1 MKRISRMLVGALALA
16 ASSAMAQD
24 QVVSLSPANAA
35 VLDLYEQPSAP
46 EAARQIGVAEAGLP
60 LPIQAKQAGFYQVL
74 IGGKD
79 YWVRGSKVRVS
90 RDTTASCGTVAQ
102 GSSGLT
108 AATPGAGKDAC
119 K

>member
-1 MKRISRMLVGALALA
+1 MKRLSPVLFILLALA

-24 QVVSLSPANAA
+24 KVVGPSPANAA
-35 VLDLYEQPSAP
+35 MLDLYEQPATGD
-46 EAARQIGVAEAGLP
+46 AARQISVAEAGLP
-60 LPIQAKQAGFYQVL
+60 LPIQARQGGFYQVL
-74 IGGKD
+74 VGGKE

-90 RDTTASCGTVAQ
+90 RDTTAGCGTVAL
-102 GSSGLT
+102 SSGGLT

>member
-1 MKRISRMLVGALALA
+1 MKRISYMLFTLLALA
-16 ASSAMAQD
+16 ASLAVAQD
-24 QVVSLSPANAA
+24 QVISPSPANAA
-35 VLDLYEQPSAP
+35 MLDLYEQPAAT
-46 EAARQIGVAEAGLP
+46 EAARQISVAEAGLP
-60 LPIQAKQAGFYQVL
+60 LPIQAKQAGFYQVA

-90 RDTTASCGTVAQ
+90 RDATASCGAVAQ

>member
-1 MKRISRMLVGALALA
+1 MKRLSAMLLSLLAVA
-16 ASSAMAQD
+16 ASSATAQD
-24 QVVSLSPANAA
+24 KVVSPSPANAT
-35 VLDLYEQPSAP
+35 VLDLYEQPTAP
-46 EAARQIGVAEAGLP
+46 EATRQIAIAEAGLP
-60 LPIQAKQAGFYQVL
+60 LPIQARQGGFYQVM

-102 GSSGLT
+102 GSGGLT

>member
-1 MKRISRMLVGALALA
+1 MKPTSRMLLTLLALA
-16 ASSAMAQD
+16 ASPAMAQD
-24 QVVSLSPANAA
+24 KVVSLSPASTT
-35 VLDLYEQPSAP
+35 VLDLYEQPAATD
-46 EAARQIGVAEAGLP
+46 AARQISVAEAGLP
-60 LPIQAKQAGFYQVL
+60 LLIQARQAGFYQVL

-79 YWVRGSKVRVS
+79 YWVRGSRVRVS

-102 GSSGLT
+102 GSGGLT

>member
-1 MKRISRMLVGALALA
+1 MKRFSSMLFGLLALA
-16 ASSAMAQD
+16 ASSAIAQD
-24 QVVSLSPANAA
+24 KVVSLSPANAS
-35 VLDLYEQPSAP
+35 VLDLYEQPAAP
-46 EAARQIGVAEAGLP
+46 EAARQISVAEAGLP
-60 LPIQAKQAGFYQVL
+60 LPIQARQAGFYQVA

-90 RDTTASCGTVAQ
+90 RDTTASCGTVAL
-102 GSSGLT
+102 GSGGLT